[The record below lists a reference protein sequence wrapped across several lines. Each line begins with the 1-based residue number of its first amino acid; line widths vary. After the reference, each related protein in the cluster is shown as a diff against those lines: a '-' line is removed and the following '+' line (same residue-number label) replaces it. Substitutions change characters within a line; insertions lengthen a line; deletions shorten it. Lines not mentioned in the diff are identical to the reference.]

1 MLQERDLQLDT
12 VAVKKTEKVPGKS
25 LANTVELASVS
36 GKWNKEETELT
47 LDTMTLTAT
56 SGKLVNT
63 QNNSRRNQGKKDH
76 ILNSIKWVFNAFR
89 KQ

>member
-25 LANTVELASVS
+25 VDHTVELASVS

-47 LDTMTLTAT
+47 LDTMSLTAT

-63 QNNSRRNQGKKDH
+63 QNKTIPHVVRSVSNPNVSGKKWDQQ
-76 ILNSIKWVFNAFR
+76 K
-89 KQ
+89 